1 MDGARVQPPGH
12 LPQPRRGGMV
22 ADRRPAPATLRL
34 DPEPREDRRG
44 LRGARTRGVR
54 GGGTGS
60 FRGDRGDRGRRAGLG
75 GERDHLRP
83 PQAPGR
89 RGELPGSQGFDEL
102 PGPPGRADRD
112 RVEDRVRAPVL
123 QRTGPI
129 AEYSD
134 PVVPVERDSQ
144 RLPRRAPRVLRYRGL
159 GPRARAGRPRGNDH
173 GAVVHEQIAANKR
186 KTVLLFVVAI
196 AFTALIGYAI
206 GYLFFYGGVAG
217 VVIATILAVVL
228 SLGSYFAGDRIVL
241 ASTGA
246 REVTAEQEP
255 RLHNIV
261 EGIAIA
267 AGVPKP
273 RVYVVP
279 EQAPNAFATGRNPE
293 HSSIAVT
300 QGLLDTMNRVELEG
314 VIGHEMS
321 HVLDRDIL
329 VDTVVATV
337 VGAAVLMSEFFMR
350 WFWWGGMRG
359 RRGGDSNGG
368 LIELALFAV
377 GLILLLLA
385 PI

>member
-1 MDGARVQPPGH
+1 
-12 LPQPRRGGMV
+12 
-22 ADRRPAPATLRL
+22 
-34 DPEPREDRRG
+34 
-44 LRGARTRGVR
+44 
-54 GGGTGS
+54 
-60 FRGDRGDRGRRAGLG
+60 
-75 GERDHLRP
+75 
-83 PQAPGR
+83 
-89 RGELPGSQGFDEL
+89 
-102 PGPPGRADRD
+102 
-112 RVEDRVRAPVL
+112 
-123 QRTGPI
+123 
-129 AEYSD
+129 
-134 PVVPVERDSQ
+134 
-144 RLPRRAPRVLRYRGL
+144 
-159 GPRARAGRPRGNDH
+159 
-173 GAVVHEQIAANKR
+173 VHEQIAANKR

-206 GYLFFYGGVAG
+206 GFLFFRGGVAG
-217 VVIATILAVVL
+217 VVIATVLAVAL

-279 EQAPNAFATGRNPE
+279 EQAPNAFATGRDPQ

-300 QGLLDTMNRVELEG
+300 QGLLDIMNRVELEG

-329 VDTVVATV
+329 VGTVVATV

-350 WFWWGGMRG
+350 SWFWSGGRMGG
-359 RRGGDSNGG
+359 RRDGGDGGGIITLVLFAIGIVLLILAPLAGQLIKLSLSRNREYLADAQGVLLTRYPPG
-368 LIELALFAV
+368 LISALEK
-377 GLILLLLA
+377 IRDA
-385 PI
+385 PHAMRSANNATAHLWLEQPSRVPGQETSTMEKLFSTHPPIEERIQRLKEM

>member
-1 MDGARVQPPGH
+1 
-12 LPQPRRGGMV
+12 
-22 ADRRPAPATLRL
+22 
-34 DPEPREDRRG
+34 
-44 LRGARTRGVR
+44 
-54 GGGTGS
+54 
-60 FRGDRGDRGRRAGLG
+60 
-75 GERDHLRP
+75 
-83 PQAPGR
+83 
-89 RGELPGSQGFDEL
+89 
-102 PGPPGRADRD
+102 
-112 RVEDRVRAPVL
+112 
-123 QRTGPI
+123 
-129 AEYSD
+129 
-134 PVVPVERDSQ
+134 
-144 RLPRRAPRVLRYRGL
+144 
-159 GPRARAGRPRGNDH
+159 
-173 GAVVHEQIAANKR
+173 VHEQIAANKR

-206 GYLFFYGGVAG
+206 GFLFFRGGAAG
-217 VVIATILAVVL
+217 VVIATVLAVVL

-279 EQAPNAFATGRNPE
+279 EQAPNAFATGRDPQ

-300 QGLLDTMNRVELEG
+300 QGLLDVMNRVELEG

-329 VDTVVATV
+329 IGTVVATV

-350 WFWWGGMRG
+350 SWFWSGGRMGG
-359 RRGGDSNGG
+359 RRDGGDGG
-368 LIELALFAV
+368 GIITLVLFAV
-377 GLILLLLA
+377 GIVLLILAPLAGQLIKLSVSRNREYLADAEGVLLTRYPPGLISALEKIRDA
-385 PI
+385 PHAMRSANNATAHLWLEQPSRVPGQETSTMEKLFSTHPPIEERIQRLKEM

>member
-1 MDGARVQPPGH
+1 
-12 LPQPRRGGMV
+12 
-22 ADRRPAPATLRL
+22 
-34 DPEPREDRRG
+34 
-44 LRGARTRGVR
+44 
-54 GGGTGS
+54 
-60 FRGDRGDRGRRAGLG
+60 
-75 GERDHLRP
+75 
-83 PQAPGR
+83 
-89 RGELPGSQGFDEL
+89 
-102 PGPPGRADRD
+102 
-112 RVEDRVRAPVL
+112 
-123 QRTGPI
+123 
-129 AEYSD
+129 
-134 PVVPVERDSQ
+134 
-144 RLPRRAPRVLRYRGL
+144 
-159 GPRARAGRPRGNDH
+159 
-173 GAVVHEQIAANKR
+173 VHEQIAANKR
-186 KTVLLFVVAI
+186 KTVLLFIAAI

-206 GYLFFYGGVAG
+206 GFLFFQGGVVG
-217 VVIATILAVVL
+217 VVLATILAVAL

-329 VDTVVATV
+329 VGTVVATV

-350 WFWWGGMRG
+350 SWFWSGGRMGG
-359 RRGGDSNGG
+359 RRDGGDGG
-368 LIELALFAV
+368 GVIMLVLFAV
-377 GLILLLLA
+377 GIVLLILAPLAGQLIKLSVSRNREYLADAQGVLLTRYPPGLISALEKIRDA
-385 PI
+385 PHAMRSANNATAHLWLEQPSRVPGQETSTMEKLFSTHPPIEERIQRLKEL